1 MLDKKP
7 VSPYIGDMKFGDVLE
22 GIVTDVDEKGRGL
35 FFHPLPQ
42 TPGEVRTVVVPFTAP
57 GDNIQATFAKRDR
70 GQWIGK
76 LNHINSSSADRVST
90 PCPHAGVGGG
100 CLWQHLDYNAQRAL
114 KQTMIN
120 RAFEKAG
127 HMERVTSVLPSPD
140 VFYYRNRM
148 DYVIGWQGQVGLKE
162 YGAWNRY
169 IDLSTCLLLDD
180 TAPTILQTVRDL
192 MRDLKLEPWD
202 AKRQTGLMRYT
213 VIRLGKNTDERMI
226 MLVVKDASAFD
237 EGKRQELRRRLA
249 PLCTTLYLGENPTI
263 TDLSIATTLDLLHG
277 NEYLTEM
284 INGITYRIHPNSFFQ
299 TNSGM
304 ATALQNTVLDLLG
317 DLKGKKILDL
327 YCGLGFFGIACA
339 KRGAQ
344 VYGLELDAPAIE
356 LARQNAERNQVAEL
370 CQWESGAVEDK
381 LAVLIQQQSCDTIIV
396 DPPRAGLH
404 PKALATLLQAKPST
418 IVYVSCNFHRLV
430 EELKTFKEHG
440 YRVEQLKALDLFPQT
455 PHVEVVTKLV
465 REQ

>member
-1 MLDKKP
+1 
-7 VSPYIGDMKFGDVLE
+7 
-22 GIVTDVDEKGRGL
+22 
-35 FFHPLPQ
+35 
-42 TPGEVRTVVVPFTAP
+42 
-57 GDNIQATFAKRDR
+57 
-70 GQWIGK
+70 
-76 LNHINSSSADRVST
+76 
-90 PCPHAGVGGG
+90 
-100 CLWQHLDYNAQRAL
+100 
-114 KQTMIN
+114 
-120 RAFEKAG
+120 
-127 HMERVTSVLPSPD
+127 
-140 VFYYRNRM
+140 
-148 DYVIGWQGQVGLKE
+148 
-162 YGAWNRY
+162 
-169 IDLSTCLLLDD
+169 
-180 TAPTILQTVRDL
+180 
-192 MRDLKLEPWD
+192 
-202 AKRQTGLMRYT
+202 
-213 VIRLGKNTDERMI
+213 
-226 MLVVKDASAFD
+226 
-237 EGKRQELRRRLA
+237 
-249 PLCTTLYLGENPTI
+249 
-263 TDLSIATTLDLLHG
+263 
-277 NEYLTEM
+277 
-284 INGITYRIHPNSFFQ
+284 
-299 TNSGM
+299 M